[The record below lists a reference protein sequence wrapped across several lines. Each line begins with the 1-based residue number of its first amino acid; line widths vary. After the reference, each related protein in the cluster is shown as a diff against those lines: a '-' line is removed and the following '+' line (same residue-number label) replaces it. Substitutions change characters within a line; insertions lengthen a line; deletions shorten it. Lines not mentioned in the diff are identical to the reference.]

1 MVLKLT
7 PLVRPAIDVDFAT
20 LEEMVKGMFQS
31 RRKVMRMNVAII
43 HVMYLNFVQ
52 MYLLFNEPTSYHQIL
67 LHYNYQCLAG

>member
-31 RRKVMRMNVAII
+31 RRKIIRHGAKSVMTKNQTFYECSNNTC
-43 HVMYLNFVQ
+43 HVLEFCAMHVPFV
-52 MYLLFNEPTSYHQIL
+52 
-67 LHYNYQCLAG
+67 